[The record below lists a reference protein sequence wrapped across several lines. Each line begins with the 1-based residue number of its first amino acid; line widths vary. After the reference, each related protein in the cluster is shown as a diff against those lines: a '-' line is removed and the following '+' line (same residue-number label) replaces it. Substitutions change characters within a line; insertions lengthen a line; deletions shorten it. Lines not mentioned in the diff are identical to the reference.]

1 MLCSGEMSP
10 SVKPPAASEV
20 RRASFFDGVGYS
32 SVWEDERVVDEWL
45 RPRQGERALSI
56 TSGGCF
62 TLQLLLHD
70 VAEVVSVDF
79 NPHQTELL
87 ALKAAAVRSL
97 EEPELWALLGLRD
110 GGDRAALYGRVRGAL
125 DPASRGYWDARP
137 GLIARGAGLAGRQD
151 RYLHAVGRVVT
162 LLQGRRRVGR
172 LLDAT
177 GGDVQRR
184 FYDEEW
190 SGPVWRAVCGLVFSR
205 FVLDRAFDPAH
216 FAFAREG
223 SPSQRFRREVE
234 RFLREVPVRDNFY
247 LHYLFRRTYADD
259 ERCPAWLRRGAPA
272 RLRARLDR
280 LVPVTGDLERW
291 IAAAPD
297 ASVDVFNL
305 SNAFD
310 WMSPER
316 FEWFLGELVRVAR
329 PGARAYWTSN
339 LVNVRREPPPGRFPQ
354 LRVDVERGRELDRR
368 CRTPGYSGCVV
379 AEVRK

>member
-1 MLCSGEMSP
+1 M
-10 SVKPPAASEV
+10 KRAA
-20 RRASFFDGVGYS
+20 FFRGIGYS

-45 RPRQGERALSI
+45 RPRPGERALSV

-62 TLQLLLHD
+62 SLQLLLHEP
-70 VAEVVSVDF
+70 AEVVSVDF

-87 ALKAAAVRSL
+87 ALKAAALRTL
-97 EEPELWALLGLRD
+97 DEPELWALLGLRA
-110 GGDRAALYGRVRGAL
+110 GDRAALYRRVRGAL
-125 DPASRGYWDARP
+125 APASRTYWDARP
-137 GLIARGAGLAGRQD
+137 GIVEAGVTLAGRQD

-162 LLQGRRRVGR
+162 LLQGRGRVAR
-172 LLDAT
+172 LLESE
-177 GGDVQRR
+177 GGERQRR
-184 FYDEEW
+184 FHDEEW
-190 SGPVWRAVCGLVFSR
+190 SGPAWRALCALVFSR

-223 SPSQRFRREVE
+223 PPSQRFRREVE
-234 RFLREVPVRDNFY
+234 RLLREVPGRDNFY

-272 RLRARLDR
+272 GLAARLDR
-280 LVPVTGDLERW
+280 LVPVTGELERW

-305 SNAFD
+305 SNGFD
-310 WMSPER
+310 WMSPAR

-339 LVNVRREPPPGRFPQ
+339 LVNVRREPPPGRFPEIG
-354 LRVDVERGRELDRR
+354 VDVERGRELDRR
-368 CRTPGYSGCVV
+368 CRTPGYSGCVLV
-379 AEVRK
+379 EVRK